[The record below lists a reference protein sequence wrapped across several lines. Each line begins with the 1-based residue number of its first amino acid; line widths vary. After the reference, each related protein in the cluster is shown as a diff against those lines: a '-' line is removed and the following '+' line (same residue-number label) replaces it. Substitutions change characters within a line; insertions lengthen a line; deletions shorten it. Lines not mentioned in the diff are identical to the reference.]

1 MMQRVLKF
9 LGSLTMN
16 PRHNEIAPLNTSS
29 ANSPRFPSPRTNGG
43 GESGPRGGMPR
54 PRGRILPPLLPYP
67 QIPQTRP
74 PMRLPMYR
82 PSSRPVF
89 SFGSQPPMTPAPSW
103 LPYYPPAPAA
113 NYNAALPPLPFTR
126 PTTSVYSGGSIPRRN
141 AHRRRN
147 RYNVPPSSSQRPQSA
162 DRMIYPRPI
171 EMPFGA
177 MMPNEAGDVMNVLLT
192 DYVDPDK
199 IFYDYNEDD
208 LVIIFGDSDNVK
220 SSGSENRSEDASGV
234 TSVSMNS
241 NLDGNESPKLPPPT
255 GNLQG
260 VTNSANRNENAF
272 EIEKGVGHSDEI
284 APSDPNHAK
293 RILDNG
299 ESSGHSSAKKAR
311 RLNYLC
317 PCCNAEIFICAGR
330 RAQPTQHSCKRI
342 AGAVVTW

>member
-67 QIPQTRP
+67 QIPPTRP
-74 PMRLPMYR
+74 PMRLPTYG

-103 LPYYPPAPAA
+103 LPPYYLPAPVA
-113 NYNAALPPLPFTR
+113 NYNAALPPRPFTR
-126 PTTSVYSGGSIPRRN
+126 PTTSVYSGGSLPPRN
-141 AHRRRN
+141 GHRRRN
-147 RYNVPPSSSQRPQSA
+147 RYNVPSSSSQRPRSA

-171 EMPFGA
+171 EMPFGV
-177 MMPNEAGDVMNVLLT
+177 MMPNEAGNVMNVLLT
-192 DYVDPDK
+192 DYMDPDK

-220 SSGSENRSEDASGV
+220 SSGSENRSEDTSGV

-241 NLDGNESPKLPPPT
+241 NLDCNESPKLPPSP

-272 EIEKGVGHSDEI
+272 EIDKGAGHSHEI
-284 APSDPNHAK
+284 APSDPNRAK
-293 RILDNG
+293 RVLANR
-299 ESSGHSSAKKAR
+299 ESSARSNAMKVHAARSRVGRKK
-311 RLNYLC
+311 
-317 PCCNAEIFICAGR
+317 IFICAVR
-330 RAQPTQHSCKRI
+330 RAQPSQVSCKRI

>member
-1 MMQRVLKF
+1 
-9 LGSLTMN
+9 
-16 PRHNEIAPLNTSS
+16 
-29 ANSPRFPSPRTNGG
+29 
-43 GESGPRGGMPR
+43 
-54 PRGRILPPLLPYP
+54 
-67 QIPQTRP
+67 
-74 PMRLPMYR
+74 
-82 PSSRPVF
+82 
-89 SFGSQPPMTPAPSW
+89 
-103 LPYYPPAPAA
+103 
-113 NYNAALPPLPFTR
+113 
-126 PTTSVYSGGSIPRRN
+126 
-141 AHRRRN
+141 
-147 RYNVPPSSSQRPQSA
+147 
-162 DRMIYPRPI
+162 
-171 EMPFGA
+171 MPFSA

-293 RILDNG
+293 R
-299 ESSGHSSAKKAR
+299 
-311 RLNYLC
+311 
-317 PCCNAEIFICAGR
+317 
-330 RAQPTQHSCKRI
+330 
-342 AGAVVTW
+342 